1 MDMALGPTSITE
13 EREKAIDFTTPFD
26 FEPWDIMIPA
36 AQENIDLATFLMPF
50 DYLVSQLSKKTGK
63 QIINK

>member
-1 MDMALGPTSITE
+1 MALGPTSITE

-36 AQENIDLATFLMPF
+36 SGENVDLATFLMPF
-50 DYLVSQLSKKTGK
+50 NGLVGGGGDGGRETNLHLS
-63 QIINK
+63 N

>member
-1 MDMALGPTSITE
+1 MALGPTSITE

-36 AQENIDLATFLMPF
+36 AGENVDLATFLMPF
-50 DYLVSQLSKKTGK
+50 NEMVGEGGEGVKEWRKD
-63 QIINK
+63 